1 LEELRFG
8 AIPIGKIYK
17 HSKIDQGK
25 WNKWIIEAWAICLHM
40 KEWLILTG
48 LNEVGLEE

>member
-1 LEELRFG
+1 MCKSRDSGLYQCTREKSDSYLCIFKAFLEELRFG

-25 WNKWIIEAWAICLHM
+25 
-40 KEWLILTG
+40 
-48 LNEVGLEE
+48 